1 MYTHDGNYILIGRQ
15 GALCGNVNRVRG
27 KFYASEHAVVVS
39 VFNQISLGWLSQL
52 LDEMNMNQYSEASA
66 QPGLAVSKI
75 LRLMVKKPQ
84 FDEQNEISKHL
95 LSIDSKAQIEN
106 KILYKYQQL
115 KFALMSDL
123 LNGKVRVKYNE
134 HIKLE
139 AI

>member
-1 MYTHDGNYILIGRQ
+1 M
-15 GALCGNVNRVRG
+15 G

-39 VFNQISLGWLSQL
+39 VFDQISVDWLSQL
-52 LDEMNMNQYSEASA
+52 LTVMNLNQYSEASA

-75 LRLMVKKPQ
+75 LSLIVKKPQ
-84 FDEQNEISKHL
+84 FNEQKEIAKHL

-123 LNGKVRVKYNE
+123 LTGKVRVQYNQNN
-134 HIKLE
+134 ILE
-139 AI
+139 TIS